1 MNVYD
6 FDKTIYYGDSTA
18 DFYLFCLKRHKKI
31 LTLAPSLLGA
41 FLKFYVFK
49 KGTKTDFKE
58 KMYRFLTYCDTEK
71 DVNDFWKEYIGN
83 IKPFYLEQKKDDD
96 VIISASPEFLL
107 KPVCKRLKIK
117 NLMASKVDMHSGKY
131 SGVNC
136 HGKEKDVNDFW
147 KEYIGNI
154 KPFYLEQ
161 KKDDDVI
168 ISASPEFLLKPVCK
182 RLKIKN
188 LMASKVDMHSGKY
201 SGVNCHGK
209 EKVKRFYE
217 AFPDGKIDNF
227 YSDSYSDSPLA
238 EIAEKA
244 FMVDGD
250 KVEGWIFFK

>member
-58 KMYRFLTYCDTEK
+58 KMYRFLAYCDT
-71 DVNDFWKEYIGN
+71 
-83 IKPFYLEQKKDDD
+83 
-96 VIISASPEFLL
+96 
-107 KPVCKRLKIK
+107 
-117 NLMASKVDMHSGKY
+117 
-131 SGVNC
+131 
-136 HGKEKDVNDFW
+136 EKDVNDFW

-250 KVEGWIFFK
+250 KVESWIFFK

>member
-83 IKPFYLEQKKDDD
+83 IKPFYLKQKKDDD

-107 KPVCKRLKIK
+107 
-117 NLMASKVDMHSGKY
+117 N
-131 SGVNC
+131 
-136 HGKEKDVNDFW
+136 
-147 KEYIGNI
+147 
-154 KPFYLEQ
+154 
-161 KKDDDVI
+161 
-168 ISASPEFLLKPVCK
+168 PVCK

-238 EIAEKA
+238 EIAKKA

>member
-107 KPVCKRLKIK
+107 KPVCKKAQNKKPYGVKGRYAQRKIFGCK
-117 NLMASKVDMHSGKY
+117 LSRQGK
-131 SGVNC
+131 G
-136 HGKEKDVNDFW
+136 
-147 KEYIGNI
+147 
-154 KPFYLEQ
+154 
-161 KKDDDVI
+161 
-168 ISASPEFLLKPVCK
+168 
-182 RLKIKN
+182 
-188 LMASKVDMHSGKY
+188 
-201 SGVNCHGK
+201 
-209 EKVKRFYE
+209 KRFYE
-217 AFPDGKIDNF
+217 AFPDGN
-227 YSDSYSDSPLA
+227 
-238 EIAEKA
+238 
-244 FMVDGD
+244 
-250 KVEGWIFFK
+250 

>member
-117 NLMASKVDMHSGKY
+117 K
-131 SGVNC
+131 
-136 HGKEKDVNDFW
+136 
-147 KEYIGNI
+147 
-154 KPFYLEQ
+154 
-161 KKDDDVI
+161 
-168 ISASPEFLLKPVCK
+168 
-182 RLKIKN
+182 

-217 AFPDGKIDNF
+217 AFPNG
-227 YSDSYSDSPLA
+227 
-238 EIAEKA
+238 
-244 FMVDGD
+244 
-250 KVEGWIFFK
+250 

>member
-1 MNVYD
+1 M
-6 FDKTIYYGDSTA
+6 
-18 DFYLFCLKRHKKI
+18 
-31 LTLAPSLLGA
+31 GA

-58 KMYRFLTYCDTEK
+58 KMYRFLTYCDT
-71 DVNDFWKEYIGN
+71 
-83 IKPFYLEQKKDDD
+83 
-96 VIISASPEFLL
+96 
-107 KPVCKRLKIK
+107 
-117 NLMASKVDMHSGKY
+117 
-131 SGVNC
+131 
-136 HGKEKDVNDFW
+136 EKDVNDFW

-238 EIAEKA
+238 EIAEKLLWLT
-244 FMVDGD
+244 VTRL
-250 KVEGWIFFK
+250 KVGYSLNNFYGTEICSVFLFFWLPKH

>member
-1 MNVYD
+1 MYSKKVQ
-6 FDKTIYYGDSTA
+6 KLI
-18 DFYLFCLKRHKKI
+18 LKKKC
-31 LTLAPSLLGA
+31 
-41 FLKFYVFK
+41 
-49 KGTKTDFKE
+49 TDF
-58 KMYRFLTYCDTEK
+58 LPIEK

-83 IKPFYLEQKKDDD
+83 IKPFYLK
-96 VIISASPEFLL
+96 
-107 KPVCKRLKIK
+107 
-117 NLMASKVDMHSGKY
+117 
-131 SGVNC
+131 
-136 HGKEKDVNDFW
+136 
-147 KEYIGNI
+147 
-154 KPFYLEQ
+154 Q

-209 EKVKRFYE
+209 EKVKRFYK

-238 EIAEKA
+238 EIAKKA

>member
-117 NLMASKVDMHSGKY
+117 NLMASKVDMHSGD
-131 SGVNC
+131 SRTAVEALC
-136 HGKEKDVNDFW
+136 H
-147 KEYIGNI
+147 
-154 KPFYLEQ
+154 
-161 KKDDDVI
+161 
-168 ISASPEFLLKPVCK
+168 
-182 RLKIKN
+182 
-188 LMASKVDMHSGKY
+188 
-201 SGVNCHGK
+201 
-209 EKVKRFYE
+209 
-217 AFPDGKIDNF
+217 
-227 YSDSYSDSPLA
+227 A
-238 EIAEKA
+238 E
-244 FMVDGD
+244 GD
-250 KVEGWIFFK
+250 KEIFGCKLSRQGKGKTIL